1 MDSGVITH
9 EMKRM
14 YPIQNERAYNI
25 CIFFIFLF
33 SFFVSLMGGV
43 LLFISLLFI
52 FKKATIYGFLFP
64 LFVIATIIFT
74 QYSTVYDGDYDIV
87 RYYSN
92 YSTLSNCDFTTALLL
107 IGLFGDYF
115 FYFIVYLLS
124 QIFPNDPRV
133 MGFFF
138 ALVTGGIMLL
148 TYENIALY
156 LSNNKKANY
165 LSSIHLIVWAMGF
178 IFFMN
183 FVNYANAYRQ
193 FFATSLF
200 LWGFSRY
207 LLYKKCLFIFI
218 LALFSHWSI
227 LMYIVPLFIF
237 RFHYKSLYVC
247 LFLAFSLGVFDISSK
262 LNFADFEKTS
272 NYVQGEILGVDKHL
286 ILTLLF
292 TASTLSYVLY
302 KFDQEKK
309 IYFLSL
315 IFVLWDFLFLRS
327 STIATR
333 LFFSVSQLFA
343 IIFPLILLECSK
355 GERRTYIDLL
365 SLSAFFLF
373 IYNMKNIY
381 LSEFT
386 FLIFTE
392 YSLWYSVYDIL
403 SAPFPTEIIL

>member
-1 MDSGVITH
+1 
-9 EMKRM
+9 
-14 YPIQNERAYNI
+14 
-25 CIFFIFLF
+25 
-33 SFFVSLMGGV
+33 
-43 LLFISLLFI
+43 
-52 FKKATIYGFLFP
+52 
-64 LFVIATIIFT
+64 
-74 QYSTVYDGDYDIV
+74 
-87 RYYSN
+87 
-92 YSTLSNCDFTTALLL
+92 
-107 IGLFGDYF
+107 
-115 FYFIVYLLS
+115 
-124 QIFPNDPRV
+124 
-133 MGFFF
+133 
-138 ALVTGGIMLL
+138 
-148 TYENIALY
+148 
-156 LSNNKKANY
+156 
-165 LSSIHLIVWAMGF
+165 
-178 IFFMN
+178 
-183 FVNYANAYRQ
+183 
-193 FFATSLF
+193 
-200 LWGFSRY
+200 
-207 LLYKKCLFIFI
+207 
-218 LALFSHWSI
+218 
-227 LMYIVPLFIF
+227 MYIVPLFIF

-343 IIFPLILLECSK
+343 IIFPLILLERSK